1 MTDSNGQIVTPWL
14 KGLGS
19 GDYRV
24 EVHDMWLVDAPYLW
38 DPFDLLDV
46 GDDED
51 GDDRPD
57 FVFTID

>member
-1 MTDSNGQIVTPWL
+1 MTDSNGELVTPWL

-19 GDYRV
+19 NDYRV
-24 EVHDMWLVDAPYLW
+24 EVHDMWLESAPYLW

-51 GDDRPD
+51 GDGRPD
-57 FVFTID
+57 FVFTVD